1 MRIDWQVDTGIA
13 EPELLSLMQTA
24 ADCALAAQG
33 ITSPCGISLRLTD
46 DPTIQEINRQFRQMD
61 KATDVLSFPM
71 TAAKPGH
78 ELREGSKALA
88 RAYDP
93 DEGCAWL
100 GDIIMSVD
108 HVKMQA
114 VEYGSGIKREAAYLL
129 VHGIC
134 HLMGYDHMIDEDKK
148 QMRQM
153 EEKIMEMMG
162 LGQQESKSDRKEE
175 LLKLSRAALDRA
187 YVPYSHFRVGAALLS
202 KDGRIFQGC
211 NIENASYGA
220 TNCAERTAVFKAV
233 SEGALE
239 FDAIAIASDNTP
251 AAPCGICRQVL
262 NEFAPDIKIYLT
274 WNGDQVIET
283 SLPEL
288 LPMGFGPKDLNV

>member
-1 MRIDWQVDTGIA
+1 
-13 EPELLSLMQTA
+13 
-24 ADCALAAQG
+24 
-33 ITSPCGISLRLTD
+33 
-46 DPTIQEINRQFRQMD
+46 
-61 KATDVLSFPM
+61 
-71 TAAKPGH
+71 
-78 ELREGSKALA
+78 
-88 RAYDP
+88 
-93 DEGCAWL
+93 
-100 GDIIMSVD
+100 
-108 HVKMQA
+108 
-114 VEYGSGIKREAAYLL
+114 
-129 VHGIC
+129 
-134 HLMGYDHMIDEDKK
+134 
-148 QMRQM
+148 
-153 EEKIMEMMG
+153 MEMMG